1 MDNGETLYR
10 TDARNLDDFTKRNL
24 EPSGFTVGMKEAVH
38 RICQFLKNQCF
49 MNQPN
54 INVIRAVK
62 GGSSGKGTALR
73 NSSDADLVIFL
84 SCFKS
89 FKNQRDNRHNVLDEI
104 QKMLEK
110 CSKSLAYEIHDI
122 KITISQ
128 SEIPPK
134 SLSFILQSTKS
145 SARVEFDVLPT
156 YDALTPQHNYS
167 AAHLELINFVNGNA
181 IKDGEFSPC
190 FTELQREFVK
200 RQPPKVKDLIRLL
213 KYWYKEHVKPRKSE
227 LRGGTRLPAKYA
239 VELMTIYAWEQGN
252 HQERFDTAQGFR
264 TVLDLICRHQDV
276 CIYWTD
282 YYDCTNPTLA
292 GFLTKKLHGNRALI
306 LDPADPTGNVA
317 SSDGW
322 NVMEDE
328 ARKCLSMPCVSNV
341 QAWDVQPVKT
351 FEISVTSLDG
361 KSLRLKANI
370 YGKVSEVKRNI
381 QQKWT
386 IPVSQQRLMFN
397 GTILDDGKTLLD
409 SSIFFDATI
418 QLLTLNTMDILV
430 NYNGRNLTIQV
441 SPNDKVSSLKN
452 KIESLE
458 RLQPSQ
464 YYLTFQ
470 SQPLEDKRTL
480 QHYGI
485 KQHSTIHVNLRLRG
499 GNELQCSSAEGHS
512 HTV

>member
-1 MDNGETLYR
+1 MDSFQIQPHELDKFICSHLQPDERFLKLVAETI
-10 TDARNLDDFTKRNL
+10 D
-24 EPSGFTVGMKEAVH
+24 
-38 RICQFLKNQCF
+38 RICTFLKDQC
-49 MNQPN
+49 PYK
-54 INVIRAVK
+54 ISKAVK
-62 GGSSGKGTALR
+62 GGSLGKGTALI

-89 FKNQRDNRHNVLDEI
+89 FQDQRDNRHEVLDEI

-110 CSKSLAYEIHDI
+110 CSRSLAYDIHDI
-122 KITISQ
+122 EIKIRQ
-128 SEIPPK
+128 SKIPPK
-134 SLSFILQSTKS
+134 SMRFILQSTKS
-145 SARVEFDVLPT
+145 SAKVKFDVLPS
-156 YDALTPQHNYS
+156 YDALTPLYNYS

-181 IKDGEFSPC
+181 IMDGEFSPC
-190 FTELQREFVK
+190 FTELQTEFVK
-200 RQPPKVKDLIRLL
+200 RQPSKVKDLIRLM
-213 KYWYKEHVKPRKSE
+213 KYWYKLHVKPRKSE
-227 LRGGTRLPAKYA
+227 LRGGARLPAKYA

-282 YYDCTNPTLA
+282 YYDVTNPTLA
-292 GFLTKKLHGNRALI
+292 DFLTKKLHGNRALI

-322 NVMEDE
+322 NVMQNV

-341 QAWDVQPVKT
+341 QAWNVQPVKT
-351 FEISVTSLDG
+351 FEITVTSPDG
-361 KSLRLKANI
+361 KSLRLKDNI
-370 YGKVSEVKRNI
+370 YSKVSEVKHNI
-381 QQKWT
+381 QEKWT
-386 IPVSQQRLMFN
+386 IPVSQQCLTFN

-418 QLLTLNTMDILV
+418 QLLTLMDIFV
-430 NYNGRNLTIQV
+430 DYNERNLTIQV

-452 KIESLE
+452 NIESLE
-458 RLQPSQ
+458 RLQRSQ

-470 SQPLEDKRTL
+470 SKPLEDKQML
-480 QHYGI
+480 KDYGI
-485 KQHSTIHVNLRLRG
+485 KQHSTIYVKLQLRG

-512 HTV
+512 YTV

>member
-1 MDNGETLYR
+1 MDNGETLYS

-54 INVIRAVK
+54 INVLRAVK

-89 FKNQRDNRHNVLDEI
+89 FQDQRDNRHEVLDEI

-110 CSKSLAYEIHDI
+110 CSRSLAYDIHDI
-122 KITISQ
+122 KIMSQ
-128 SEIPPK
+128 NEIPPK
-134 SLSFILQSTKS
+134 SMSFILQSTKS

-156 YDALTPQHNYS
+156 YDALTPQYNYS

-181 IKDGEFSPC
+181 IMDGEFSPC

-227 LRGGTRLPAKYA
+227 LTGGARLPAKYA

-264 TVLDLICRHQDV
+264 TVLDLICRYQEV

-282 YYDCTNPTLA
+282 YYDVTNPTLA
-292 GFLTKKLHGNRALI
+292 GFLTKKLHGKRALI

-351 FEISVTSLDG
+351 FEITVTSLDG

-430 NYNGRNLTIQV
+430 NSNGRNLTIQV

-512 HTV
+512 YTV